1 MPADNSLR
9 VDVGRRIRSIRMSKC
24 ITGQRLAKMAR
35 ISAPYLS
42 EIERGLS
49 EASGEKLFR
58 IASSLG
64 VSVQTLLEGTALE
77 RRPTDGV
84 TIPAGLDQAAAQ
96 LGLSYRHTVRLLQG
110 RQSLVARRSSG
121 GEEEEW
127 QVGDWLEFYQKVKD
141 YLGD

>member
-1 MPADNSLR
+1 LPADNSLR
-9 VDVGRRIRSIRMSKC
+9 VEVGRRIRSIRVSKG
-24 ITGQRLAKMAR
+24 ITGKSLAKMAE

-49 EASGEKLFR
+49 EVSGEKLLR

-64 VSVQTLLEGTALE
+64 VSVQTLLDGTAPDS
-77 RRPTDGV
+77 RPTDGV
-84 TIPAGLDQAAAQ
+84 TIPTALDQAAAQ
-96 LGLSYRHTVRLLQG
+96 MALSYRDTVRLLQG